1 MSYMNYSPIP
11 TKPMDITL
19 IVRTTN
25 GPSIPIL
32 SNSFFDNIPNITS
45 QFNISHVAK
54 QNNVSKTDISKLT
67 KINDGYGMLCD
78 VVLPKFVQERI
89 KYGKI
94 TNAFFTRVEV
104 MSIGN
109 ILEPMK
115 SGEENNNIMYIGDD
129 IDCFKGVI
137 SHMIPQRTIE
147 FTHVLPSQIH
157 TIVGFEHITS
167 HPPFRNISVIY
178 VDVCASEVA
187 YSHTYVVFLLKTL
200 AIILSCQA
208 KRGSV
213 VIKTNM
219 LVFKPILDILYLLS
233 GKYQHMYI
241 VRPFVSEDTDSRF
254 VILSGLLSNQSS
266 SIIDNLIT
274 NANNVNTIAPN
285 QIISSVIDCKMSQYF
300 ITKVEECNMLIA
312 QKYVEKYDSLVI
324 MIRNYAKDNSIDY
337 LKNTSILRCISWCE
351 KFEIPTCRPPS

>member
-11 TKPMDITL
+11 TKPMDIPL

-115 SGEENNNIMYIGDD
+115 SGEENNNIT
-129 IDCFKGVI
+129 CFLN
-137 SHMIPQRTIE
+137 
-147 FTHVLPSQIH
+147 VLN
-157 TIVGFEHITS
+157 GL
-167 HPPFRNISVIY
+167 R
-178 VDVCASEVA
+178 
-187 YSHTYVVFLLKTL
+187 L
-200 AIILSCQA
+200 AIELCES
-208 KRGSV
+208 
-213 VIKTNM
+213 N
-219 LVFKPILDILYLLS
+219 LLDVADRFSLT
-233 GKYQHMYI
+233 GKEVETCCLNI
-241 VRPFVSEDTDSRF
+241 FNR
-254 VILSGLLSNQSS
+254 LGL
-266 SIIDNLIT
+266 
-274 NANNVNTIAPN
+274 TI
-285 QIISSVIDCKMSQYF
+285 
-300 ITKVEECNMLIA
+300 
-312 QKYVEKYDSLVI
+312 
-324 MIRNYAKDNSIDY
+324 
-337 LKNTSILRCISWCE
+337 
-351 KFEIPTCRPPS
+351 